1 MILYIYKLIFI
12 ALFAFIGY
20 YHPPFKGASSLQGA
34 LLGAGFAFALSLL
47 TIKIKKTELKYLWS
61 SSIGVLGGVIMGWV
75 IYKLFSSMVYPDSI
89 ILEKLPETPMIV
101 ITSSAFIFFKTL
113 FLFGFPITG
122 LFVGINKPNLFSPLN
137 IKEFFRGSSVFTESY
152 LLDTS
157 VIIDGRIV
165 PITLSGFIRGELIIT
180 QFVLAELQSIADSV
194 DPIKKVRGK
203 RGLDVIEQ
211 LRSSPQI
218 SVTILSKN
226 ISSVKTVDQKIVMLA
241 KDQNFKIITN
251 DINLSRIA
259 KLQDITVLN
268 VNEMAFALKPIVYP
282 GEHLN
287 VHIHKAGKEK
297 KQGIAY
303 LEDGT
308 MIVIDEAK
316 SDIGKNLKV
325 EVTSVLQTTSGKM
338 IFGKKIQQI

>member
-1 MILYIYKLIFI
+1 MIVYVYKSIFI
-12 ALFAFIGY
+12 ALFAFLGY
-20 YHPPFKGASSLQGA
+20 NFPPFEGISPLYGAV
-34 LLGAGFAFALSLL
+34 LGAGFALALSLL
-47 TIKIKKTELKYLWS
+47 SVKIKKTELKYLWS
-61 SSIGVLGGVIMGWV
+61 ATIGILGGVLMGW
-75 IYKLFSSMVYPDSI
+75 I
-89 ILEKLPETPMIV
+89 ILIMFNA
-101 ITSSAFIFFKTL
+101 ITIHYPAFKFSAQIFFKTL

-122 LFVGINKPNLFSPLN
+122 LFIGVNKPNMFAPIN
-137 IKEFFRGSSVFTESY
+137 IKEFFRGSSAFTESY
-152 LLDTS
+152 LVDTS
-157 VIIDGRIV
+157 AIIDGRIV

-180 QFVLAELQSIADSV
+180 NFVLAELQSIADSS

-211 LRSSPQI
+211 LRSSAQI
-218 SVTILSKN
+218 SITILNKN
-226 ISSVKTVDQKIVMLA
+226 ISGVKTVDQKIVTLA

-268 VNEMAFALKPIVYP
+268 VNELAFALKPIVYP
-282 GEHLN
+282 GERLN

-308 MIVIDEAK
+308 MIVIDDAK
-316 SDIGKNLKV
+316 NDIGKELEV

-338 IFGKKIQQI
+338 IFGKKLN

>member
-1 MILYIYKLIFI
+1 
-12 ALFAFIGY
+12 
-20 YHPPFKGASSLQGA
+20 
-34 LLGAGFAFALSLL
+34 
-47 TIKIKKTELKYLWS
+47 
-61 SSIGVLGGVIMGWV
+61 MGWI
-75 IYKLFSSMVYPDSI
+75 IYVMFNAVTFHYPVVN
-89 ILEKLPETPMIV
+89 LQ
-101 ITSSAFIFFKTL
+101 AQIFFKTL

-122 LFVGINKPNLFSPLN
+122 LFIGVNKPNMFAPIN
-137 IKEFFRGSSVFTESY
+137 IKEFFRGSSAFTESY
-152 LLDTS
+152 LVDTS
-157 VIIDGRIV
+157 AIIDGRIV

-180 QFVLAELQSIADSV
+180 NFVLAELQSIADSS

-211 LRSSPQI
+211 LRSNAQI
-218 SVTILSKN
+218 SVTILNKN
-226 ISSVKTVDQKIVMLA
+226 ISGVKTVDQKIVTLA

-268 VNEMAFALKPIVYP
+268 VNELAFALKPIVYP
-282 GEHLN
+282 GERLN

-308 MIVIDEAK
+308 MIVIDDAK
-316 SDIGKNLKV
+316 NDIGKELEV

-338 IFGKKIQQI
+338 IFGQKLN

>member
-12 ALFAFIGY
+12 AIFALIGY
-20 YHPPFKGASSLQGA
+20 SYPPFPGSTNLIGAVCG
-34 LLGAGFAFALSLL
+34 GGFALALSLL
-47 TIKIKKTELKYLWS
+47 TIKVKKTELKFLWS
-61 SSIGVLGGVIMGWV
+61 ASLGVLGGAIMGV
-75 IYKLFSSMVYPDSI
+75 LLFFLTREIALNMG
-89 ILEKLPETPMIV
+89 EKFHFGGM
-101 ITSSAFIFFKTL
+101 IFFKFL
-113 FLFGFPITG
+113 FLYGFPLTG
-122 LFVGINKPNLFSPLN
+122 LFIGLHKPNMFSPIN
-137 IKEFFRGSSVFTESY
+137 IKEFFRGSSAFTESY

-157 VIIDGRIV
+157 AIIDGRIV

-180 QFVLAELQSIADSV
+180 QFVLAELQSIADSS

-211 LRSSPQI
+211 LRSSSQI
-218 SVTILSKN
+218 NVTILNKN
-226 ISSVKTVDQKIVMLA
+226 ISGVKTVDQKIVMLA
-241 KDQNFKIITN
+241 KDQGFKIITN

-268 VNEMAFALKPIVYP
+268 VNELAFALKPIVYP
-282 GEHLN
+282 GERLN
-287 VHIHKAGKEK
+287 VHIHKSGKEK

-308 MIVIDEAK
+308 MVVIDEAK
-316 SDIGKNLKV
+316 NDIGKDMEV

-338 IFGKKIQQI
+338 IFGKKLYFTQ

>member
-1 MILYIYKLIFI
+1 MLIYIYKFIFV
-12 ALFAFIGY
+12 ALFALLGY
-20 YHPPFKGASSLQGA
+20 SFPPFGVISPVVGAV
-34 LLGAGFAFALSLL
+34 LGAAFALALSLL
-47 TIKIKKTELKYLWS
+47 SIKVKKTELKYLWS
-61 SSIGVLGGVIMGWV
+61 ATIGVLGGVLVGWLILKMFLSITYHIEV
-75 IYKLFSSMVYPDSI
+75 PLSAMV
-89 ILEKLPETPMIV
+89 
-101 ITSSAFIFFKTL
+101 FFKTL
-113 FLFGFPITG
+113 FFFGFPITG
-122 LFVGINKPNLFSPLN
+122 LFIGILKPNMFAPLS
-137 IKEFFRGSSVFTESY
+137 IKEFIRGSSAFTESY
-152 LLDTS
+152 ILDTS
-157 VIIDGRIV
+157 AIIDGRIV

-180 QFVLAELQSIADSV
+180 NFVLAELQSIADSS

-211 LRSSPQI
+211 LRSSTQI
-218 SVTILSKN
+218 NVTILNKN
-226 ISSVKTVDQKIVMLA
+226 ISGVKTVDQKIVLLA

-268 VNEMAFALKPIVYP
+268 VNELAYALKPIVYP
-282 GEHLN
+282 GERLN

-308 MIVIDEAK
+308 MVVIDDAK
-316 SDIGKNLKV
+316 SDIGRDLEV

-338 IFGKKIQQI
+338 IFGKKLMQ

>member
-1 MILYIYKLIFI
+1 MIIYLYKLIFI
-12 ALFAFIGY
+12 GLFALIGY
-20 YHPPFKGASSLQGA
+20 FNPPFPGVNNFFGAV
-34 LLGAGFAFALSLL
+34 LGAGFAMALSLL
-47 TIKIKKTELKYLWS
+47 TIKIKKSELKYLWS
-61 SSIGVLGGVIMGWV
+61 ATIGVLGGALVGIL
-75 IYKLFSSMVYPDSI
+75 LFYMTQEVVKHS
-89 ILEKLPETPMIV
+89 ETFQFGGM
-101 ITSSAFIFFKTL
+101 IFFKIL
-113 FLFGFPITG
+113 FLYGFPITG
-122 LFVGINKPNLFSPLN
+122 LFIGVHKPNMFAPIN
-137 IKEFFRGSSVFTESY
+137 IKEFFRGSSAFTESY

-157 VIIDGRIV
+157 AIIDGRIV

-180 QFVLAELQSIADSV
+180 QFVLAELQSIADSS

-211 LRSSPQI
+211 LRSSSQI
-218 SVTILSKN
+218 NVTILNKS
-226 ISSVKTVDQKIVMLA
+226 ISGVKTVDQKIVMLA

-268 VNEMAFALKPIVYP
+268 VNELAFALKPIVYP
-282 GEHLN
+282 GERLN
-287 VHIHKAGKEK
+287 VHIHKSGKEK

-308 MIVIDEAK
+308 MVVVDEAK
-316 SDIGKNLKV
+316 NDIGKDLEI

-338 IFGKKIQQI
+338 IFGKKLHYQQ